1 MSEELFGEIQELK
14 LDGPGEPAT
23 PPVAEEPKDDT
34 TPAVEDKPTE
44 DPIVP
49 PLHEHP
55 RFKEVVEEKNTYKKQ
70 YEDLLAK
77 QAEAQAPIS
86 TPSVQPEVT
95 NVPQE
100 FIDLY
105 GTNAPEHWEAY
116 KRLAQQTSS
125 DYVKKS
131 DLEQAVSDRI
141 AQMEQDK
148 VTQAELT
155 KQYAQQYE
163 TQVKELAVKYNIDAG
178 KFRKWFT
185 DMANSGNPIVK
196 INPENPSD
204 YEYDF
209 AKGAEIF
216 AQINPPTDRGTVAT
230 QTSNAPTPSAG
241 QFKNMQDLAN
251 RPWSSIQT

>member
-1 MSEELFGEIQELK
+1 MLYNRDPQAYLALLGYSAVQQPMPPQEAM
-14 LDGPGEPAT
+14 PAVDM
-23 PPVAEEPKDDT
+23 PVAP
-34 TPAVEDKPTE
+34 
-44 DPIVP
+44 
-49 PLHEHP
+49 
-55 RFKEVVEEKNTYKKQ
+55 Q
-70 YEDLLAK
+70 
-77 QAEAQAPIS
+77 
-86 TPSVQPEVT
+86 EVT

-116 KRLAQQTSS
+116 KRLTEQTSS
-125 DYVKKS
+125 GFVRKEEISSLIAETLKAK
-131 DLEQAVSDRI
+131 EQEI
-141 AQMEQDK
+141 QQEK
-148 VTQAELT
+148 ELT

-163 TQVKELAVKYNIDAG
+163 TQVKELAVKHNIDAG

-196 INPENPSD
+196 INPENPAD

-230 QTSNAPTPSAG
+230 QTSNAPTPSVS
-241 QFKNMQDLAN
+241 QFKNIQYLAN